1 MKHFITFM
9 TQQPNLKNQTYD
21 NVEGISA
28 LEHDFL
34 TSFPILIPMANS
46 VERGEEI
53 KLTVV
58 NTNDPNGY
66 GKANYGKLIQQLEE
80 LKSRLGFTCKI
91 TDLEAAFE
99 ESQKKEMKLLE
110 DIVCTFEPD
119 DIITADLTYGN
130 KPSPMVLLSALS
142 YADNFCE
149 NTFVNMLVYGGVA
162 HGANNENT
170 SYISDVTSL
179 FYMNSLIN
187 RMSLVKPEDPLGML
201 KKMIEL

>member
-9 TQQPNLKNQTYD
+9 TQQQKLYDQTYD
-21 NVEGISA
+21 NIEGISC

-66 GKANYGKLIQQLEE
+66 GKANYSKFMEQLEE
-80 LKSRLGFTCKI
+80 LKGRLGFTCRI

-110 DIVCTFEPD
+110 EIVGTFEPD

-162 HGANNENT
+162 HGKNNVNT

-187 RMSLVKPEDPLGML
+187 RMSLVKPKDPLSML

>member
-9 TQQPNLKNQTYD
+9 TQQRNLYDQTYD
-21 NVEGISA
+21 NIEGISA

-66 GKANYGKLIQQLEE
+66 GKVNYSKLMEQLEE

-110 DIVCTFEPD
+110 DIVRTFEPD

-162 HGANNENT
+162 HGANNVNT